1 MDSERMEELRRFWN
15 RESEDPET
23 LEWRDELTPEE
34 LDVVSGWDTNYDN
47 GVLAISSAILVRE
60 LICRSFSPQEIQE
73 IETVHDHCRLRLRDG
88 RLFLARLGA
97 DNSLRLDEIDGVC

>member
-1 MDSERMEELRRFWN
+1 MDNERMEELRRLWN
-15 RESEDPET
+15 SESDDPED

-47 GVLAISSAILVRE
+47 GILALRSAILVRE
-60 LICRSFSPQEIQE
+60 LVRQRFSPQEIQE
-73 IETVHDHCRLRLRDG
+73 LETVHDHCRLRLRDG
-88 RLFLARLGA
+88 RLYLARLAA